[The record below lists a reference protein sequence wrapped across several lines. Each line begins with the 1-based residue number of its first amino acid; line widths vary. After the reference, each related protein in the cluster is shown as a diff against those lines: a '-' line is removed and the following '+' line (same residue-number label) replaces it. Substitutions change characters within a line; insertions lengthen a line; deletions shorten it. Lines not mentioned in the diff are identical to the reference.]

1 MVKSTL
7 GFARKCRFGHL
18 LILAAAMGWAW
29 ASAGAAQPLL
39 AGTAQ
44 SGPGMAAQSEA
55 RAAVANNDEAAA
67 SSESPDQSQA
77 KPAPSEGG
85 RRDPFLIPK
94 VPKGG
99 PLAEQMEGAG
109 PLPPGKR
116 GLIISQLRL
125 EGVVRQ
131 TGGRPTIA
139 VVTNSTNRA
148 YFLRESDE
156 VYNGVV
162 SKITPD
168 SIYFTENVRTPGG
181 PMTSREVI
189 KRLGSGPGENR

>member
-1 MVKSTL
+1 
-7 GFARKCRFGHL
+7 
-18 LILAAAMGWAW
+18 
-29 ASAGAAQPLL
+29 
-39 AGTAQ
+39 
-44 SGPGMAAQSEA
+44 
-55 RAAVANNDEAAA
+55 
-67 SSESPDQSQA
+67 
-77 KPAPSEGG
+77 
-85 RRDPFLIPK
+85 
-94 VPKGG
+94 
-99 PLAEQMEGAG
+99 MEGAG